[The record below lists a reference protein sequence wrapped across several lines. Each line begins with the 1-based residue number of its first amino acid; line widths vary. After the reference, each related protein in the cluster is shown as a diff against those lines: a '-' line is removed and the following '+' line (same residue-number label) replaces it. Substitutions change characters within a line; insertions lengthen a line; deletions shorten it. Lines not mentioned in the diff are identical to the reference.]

1 MEASSITFSDRS
13 HIQPEIF
20 MEITLDLVQNSDPDT
35 TKLEKLIKF
44 WQIKKRVLYGQVHV
58 LDLVV
63 GPTLHV
69 VRKIF
74 LFLESTKPSLMIA
87 LRELVPCG
95 LHLVELQPKIGKTD
109 LTAKGLS
116 EL

>member
-44 WQIKKRVLYGQVHV
+44 WQIKKLVLYGQV
-58 LDLVV
+58 LDLGRSRAHTACRAQDFSLPRIHEAQPDDSASRV
-63 GPTLHV
+63 GPVWTAPG
-69 VRKIF
+69 RT
-74 LFLESTKPSLMIA
+74 STKN
-87 LRELVPCG
+87 REDRPNRQRPG
-95 LHLVELQPKIGKTD
+95 
-109 LTAKGLS
+109 S
-116 EL
+116 